1 MLTRYR
7 GAAGLAGLAA
17 AAMVLTACGGS
28 SSPGPG
34 DKDNGNKPQSSAF
47 HQEDPNNDGEPV
59 QGGTL
64 NVLSSGDTDY
74 LDPNV
79 TYYSFGYAIVRPW
92 SRGLYNY
99 PAEEGHQTDAVPD
112 IATVAPEVSSD
123 GLTYTVHLREGVK
136 WNTNPARQVTAEDA
150 VRGIKAACNPVQP
163 FGGLPNFSDLIEG
176 YQDFCDGY
184 GKATTASAISKYAE
198 GNDISGVQADPS
210 DPLTLTFKLT
220 KPASYFASMLAL
232 PTFSPR
238 PKEMND
244 YVPGSPQAA
253 QHTVADG
260 PYQVESYQ
268 PTKKLVLTRNPAW
281 DGATDPVRKAYV
293 DKIIVDMTVSDRAIG
308 FKQQQAGSEGA
319 DVCELCV
326 QPSEAIQMINNRTPG
341 LVVGSSI
348 ASNPY
353 VLFNTQSPNN
363 DGALGK
369 VEVRQALSF
378 AIDRAKLLQVGGGPK
393 LSPAL
398 THVLPPAINGSEEFD
413 LYPHD
418 AAKAKQMLTDA
429 GVSGL
434 KLKFL
439 YRPTSETSTKMFQI
453 LQQDLGDAGIKLTG
467 VEAQDAD
474 FYTKYLQNPDSAKRG
489 EWDLSLAG
497 WGPDWY
503 GDAALSFFGPL
514 FDGRILPPVSSDF
527 GLFNDPKVND
537 CIDAAKS
544 ETDNDAANAKWT
556 ECDHA
561 VMEAAAFYPIT
572 SPNEAIYH
580 PPFVH
585 NTIYMPVTQGF
596 DWANLWLDENKQ
608 GG

>member
-1 MLTRYR
+1 MRTRNR
-7 GAAGLAGLAA
+7 GVASLAGAAALATILAG
-17 AAMVLTACGGS
+17 CGGS
-28 SSPGPG
+28 SAPGTG
-34 DKDNGNKPQSSAF
+34 DDTDKEPTANEPF
-47 HQEDPNNDGEPV
+47 HVENANNDGDPV
-59 QGGTL
+59 TGGTL

-79 TYYSFGYAIVRPW
+79 TYYSFGYAVVRPW

-99 PAEEGHQTDAVPD
+99 PAIEGQQTDSVPD
-112 IATVAPEVSSD
+112 IATDQPEVSED
-123 GLTYTVHLREGVK
+123 GLTYTIHLREGVM
-136 WNTNPARQVTAEDA
+136 WNTTPERQVTAADA

-163 FGGLPNFSDLIEG
+163 FGGLPNFLDLIEG

-184 GKATTASAISKYAE
+184 GKATTASAISQYAE
-198 GNDISGVQADPS
+198 KTDVSGVQADPS
-210 DPLTLTFKLT
+210 DPLTLVFKLT

-238 PKEMND
+238 AEEMND

-253 QHTVADG
+253 QHTVANG
-260 PYQVESYQ
+260 PYEVESYQ
-268 PTKKLVLTRNPAW
+268 PTKKLVLVRNDSW
-281 DGATDPVRKAYV
+281 DAETDPIREAYV
-293 DKIIVDMTVSDRAIG
+293 DKITLDMTVADRSIG
-308 FKQQQAGSEGA
+308 FKQQQAGSVNA

-326 QPSEAIQMINNRTPG
+326 SPPEAIQLINSNDPG

-353 VLFNTQSPNN
+353 VLYNTQSPNN

-369 VEVRQALSF
+369 VEVRQALSY
-378 AIDRAKLLQVGGGPK
+378 AINRAKLLQVGGGPK

-398 THVLPPAINGSEEFD
+398 THVLPAAINGSKDFD

-418 AAKAKQMLTDA
+418 ATKAQDLLDKA
-429 GVSGL
+429 GVSNL

-439 YRPTSETSTKMFQI
+439 FRPTSETSQKMFQI
-453 LQQDLGDAGIKLTG
+453 IQQDLGDVGIDVKG
-467 VEAQDAD
+467 VPAQDAD

-514 FDGRILPPVSSDF
+514 FDGRILPPTSSDF
-527 GLFNDPKVND
+527 GLFNDDTVNQ
-537 CIDAAKS
+537 CIDDAKA
-544 ETDNDAANAKWT
+544 EKDNDAANEKWS
-556 ECDHA
+556 ECDRA
-561 VMEAAAFYPIT
+561 VMEAAAFFPIT

-580 PPFVH
+580 ADFVH

>member
-1 MLTRYR
+1 VVSLA
-7 GAAGLAGLAA
+7 GAAALA
-17 AAMVLTACGGS
+17 VLIAGCGGS
-28 SSPGPG
+28 GSEPGPG
-34 DKDNGNKPQSSAF
+34 NSSSAPSGTEPF
-47 HQEDPNNDGEPV
+47 TKVAPNNEGEPV

-79 TYYSFGYAIVRPW
+79 TYYSFGYSVVRPW

-112 IATVAPEVSSD
+112 IATDMPEVSDD
-123 GLTYTVHLREGVK
+123 GLTYTIHLREGVK
-136 WNTNPARQVTAEDA
+136 WNTTPARQVNAEDV
-150 VRGIKAACNPVQP
+150 VRGVKAACNPVQP
-163 FGGLPNFSDLIEG
+163 FGGLPNFLDLIEG

-184 GKATTASAISKYAE
+184 GKASTASAISKYAE
-198 GNDISGVQADPS
+198 GADLAGVTVDPS
-210 DPLTLTFKLT
+210 DPLTVIFKLT

-268 PTKKLVLTRNPAW
+268 PTKKLVLTRNPVW
-281 DGATDPVRKAYV
+281 DASTDPIRKAYV
-293 DKIIVDMTVSDRAIG
+293 DKIILDMTVADRSIG
-308 FKQQQAGSEGA
+308 FKQQQAGSVGA

-326 QPSEAIQMINNRTPG
+326 SPPEAIQLINSDDPG

-353 VLFNTQSPNN
+353 VLFNTKSPNN

-378 AIDRAKLLQVGGGPK
+378 ALNRAKLLQVGGGPK

-398 THVLPPAINGSEEFD
+398 THVLPPAINGSEDFD

-418 AAKAKQMLTDA
+418 VDKAKSMLDTA
-429 GVSGL
+429 GVSGM

-439 YRPTSETSTKMFQI
+439 FRPTSETSKKMFQI
-453 LQQDLGDAGIKLTG
+453 IQQDLGDAGITVTG
-467 VEAQDAD
+467 VPAQDAD

-514 FDGRILPPVSSDF
+514 FDGRILPPTSSDF

-537 CIDAAKS
+537 CIDAAKA
-544 ETDNDAANAKWT
+544 ETDNDAANAKWG
-556 ECDHA
+556 ECDRA

-596 DWANLWLDENKQ
+596 DWANLWLDEDKQ